1 MRRLAR
7 LVGMAVMAAGLAGLL
22 AGGAAPV
29 ARAATICIKPAVPA
43 CMNDT
48 TTFVNADKMQ
58 ACQFEVKDYADK
70 TMAYLTC
77 VSDEHKA
84 TGQEL
89 TRNIERFNCRLSGR
103 QNCG

>member
-1 MRRLAR
+1 MRLRVHLAC
-7 LVGMAVMAAGLAGLL
+7 VSMMAAGLAAPG
-22 AGGAAPV
+22 AG
-29 ARAATICIKPAVPA
+29 AATICVKPMVPA
-43 CMNDT
+43 CMNDG
-48 TTFVNADKMQ
+48 TTFVSADKMQ
-58 ACQFEVKDYADK
+58 SCQFEVRDYADK

-103 QNCG
+103 PNCG

>member
-7 LVGMAVMAAGLAGLL
+7 VMGVSVMAAGLAAPG
-22 AGGAAPV
+22 AG
-29 ARAATICIKPAVPA
+29 AATICVKPIVPA
-43 CMNDT
+43 CMNDG
-48 TTFVNADKMQ
+48 TTFVSADKMQ

-70 TMAYLTC
+70 TMAYLNC
-77 VSDEHKA
+77 LSDEHKA

-103 QNCG
+103 PNCG